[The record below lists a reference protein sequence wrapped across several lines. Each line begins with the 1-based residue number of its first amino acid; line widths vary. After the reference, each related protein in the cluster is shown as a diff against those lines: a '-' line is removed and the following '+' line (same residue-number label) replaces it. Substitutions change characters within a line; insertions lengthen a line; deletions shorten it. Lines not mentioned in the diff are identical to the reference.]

1 MIKSSINWQNNTYYT
16 LIYTVCGIPPEIGNG
31 SYSGPS
37 KAISGSI
44 YNYSCNEGFV
54 AFGEFKNNLQVECLS
69 NGSFSL
75 DGDRLP
81 VCLRG
86 KKSENYDKKCN
97 ISIMTNIL
105 NPLLYSIYF

>member
-44 YNYSCNEGFV
+44 YNYSCNKGFN

-75 DGDRLP
+75 DSDHLP
-81 VCLRG
+81 ACLPG
-86 KKSENYDKKCN
+86 KDFGQ
-97 ISIMTNIL
+97 L
-105 NPLLYSIYF
+105 